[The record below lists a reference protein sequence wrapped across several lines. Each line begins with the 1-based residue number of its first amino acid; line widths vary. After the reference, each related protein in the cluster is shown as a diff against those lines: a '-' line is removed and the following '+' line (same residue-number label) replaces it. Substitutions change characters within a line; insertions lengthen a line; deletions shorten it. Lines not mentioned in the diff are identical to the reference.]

1 MTHVRSTLL
10 SSSMLIVRERNLLSR
25 YLERLPREHHDTM
38 VGMVAGAWLPIDL
51 ALAHYTAMNELGF
64 TPDQQFEIGQTIT
77 VKIQQSVLMSMVRL
91 ARGAGATP
99 IVAAA
104 QFHRLWSRL
113 LMGGA
118 GVVYKTGPKEARF
131 EGLNVPLAQIPYFRN
146 AWRGLI
152 AGSFGLFCQRIYVRD
167 LPRYMTATTV
177 GYRAQW
183 V

>member
-10 SSSMLIVRERNLLSR
+10 SSSILIVRERGLMDR
-25 YLERLPREHHDTM
+25 YLGLLPREHHDTM
-38 VGMVAGAWLPIDL
+38 LTMVAGAWFPIDL
-51 ALAHYTAMNELGF
+51 ALSHYAAMNELGF
-64 TPDQQFEIGQTIT
+64 TPDEQFAIGQTIT

-99 IVAAA
+99 FVAAA

-118 GVVYKTGPKEARF
+118 GVVYRTGPKEARF
-131 EGLNVPLAQIPYFRN
+131 EGHNVPLAQFPYFRN

-152 AGSFGLFCQRIYVRD
+152 AGSFGLFCQRIYVRE
-167 LPRYMTATTV
+167 LPRYVSDTTV